1 MKSFKQKTN
10 VVEEQEEY
18 KDDLTV
24 LKEAGLLET
33 SAMGEVP
40 PEPEE
45 PIGNHKVPPKPIEF
59 IDEQVTKPV
68 VLDPPKRPI
77 LSFESFSDGESTTT
91 TEALIARNPEMSL
104 EQVEDAI
111 EEEIVSNEVEE
122 VEIVEE
128 PVLKIPTKKPT
139 KVEIAFESALK
150 DYSSILDINSVDIKS
165 ENDKI
170 REKEQEA
177 IAEITSVNDAFNAV
191 EEIIIRELET
201 PKEPEVYTAIQDA
214 AEYITSRKDE
224 KEPLSEVTAFRQ
236 ELEKFKQVITEQVN
250 QSTQWGQSSYGSG
263 EVRFEFL
270 DDVDRDSVKQ
280 DGYFLIF
287 DR

>member
-150 DYSSILDINSVDIKS
+150 GSNKHSFLEIFFLSNNLLNKTHSLLNELSFFSK
-165 ENDKI
+165 NDKAWI
-170 REKEQEA
+170 TISFTFSIGLLIDFKDNKLTEA
-177 IAEITSVNDAFNAV
+177 W
-191 EEIIIRELET
+191 
-201 PKEPEVYTAIQDA
+201 Q
-214 AEYITSRKDE
+214 
-224 KEPLSEVTAFRQ
+224 
-236 ELEKFKQVITEQVN
+236 
-250 QSTQWGQSSYGSG
+250 
-263 EVRFEFL
+263 
-270 DDVDRDSVKQ
+270 
-280 DGYFLIF
+280 
-287 DR
+287 